1 MRLIA
6 ILCALIIWMS
16 VGIKPLASDYLYATY
31 IHSKEKDQAIQYLK
45 YAIAADKGDTNKLAE
60 LARQYMRQKNFPS
73 AYAVIIEILNHNNGD
88 VVPWAIWAMRAVC
101 EIYMGQI
108 PAAEKSVARSLEYN
122 PEFDGASM
130 LKKNIDKAKKE

>member
-60 LARQYMRQKNFPS
+60 LARQYMRQKNFPNFLFIFS
-73 AYAVIIEILNHNNGD
+73 NSNFEFFPLIFNFSLLIFNFTFVYLNLTNNL
-88 VVPWAIWAMRAVC
+88 PQFF
-101 EIYMGQI
+101 E
-108 PAAEKSVARSLEYN
+108 SL
-122 PEFDGASM
+122 ST
-130 LKKNIDKAKKE
+130 LS